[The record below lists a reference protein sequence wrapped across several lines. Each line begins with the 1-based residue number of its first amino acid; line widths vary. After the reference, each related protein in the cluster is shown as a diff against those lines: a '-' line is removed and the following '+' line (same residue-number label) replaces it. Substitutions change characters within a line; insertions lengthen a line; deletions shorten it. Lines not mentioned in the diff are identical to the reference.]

1 MGQEE
6 KKPLKEEFQLTIQVQ
21 ALLGKLCIWEASAPN
36 CYYACYLHSM
46 QILNIWDQISK
57 F

>member
-6 KKPLKEEFQLTIQVQ
+6 KKPLKEEFQLTIQVH